1 MTQALRA
8 WNLMINIEHNKMPI
22 HWYLMNSVNSKPYQ
36 AEWDAC
42 TNLSTT
48 QCRPNSWTLQ
58 FSELDWVRA
67 ARTRAPSAT
76 NYDVYA
82 SRGKILQSPGP
93 KCNGAGSSK
102 PSIFRIMDSPRP
114 VKWLHH
120 CSELIYDSNIPSTC
134 SKAMGCWFTQQAT
147 ESDKGLSTLNSSNL
161 SCTLTLLIILLN
173 RSLRFMPCPW

>member
-1 MTQALRA
+1 VTAERRHLKDQNWGIALELHGRYMTQALRA

-82 SRGKILQSPGP
+82 SRGKILESPDP
-93 KCNGAGSSK
+93 KCNGAGCSR
-102 PSIFRIMDSPRP
+102 PS
-114 VKWLHH
+114 
-120 CSELIYDSNIPSTC
+120 
-134 SKAMGCWFTQQAT
+134 
-147 ESDKGLSTLNSSNL
+147 
-161 SCTLTLLIILLN
+161 TLLIMDWPRPGKYLPRLLKTILYV
-173 RSLRFMPCPW
+173 RFT